1 MTRTRLVLLITALA
15 TVGSP
20 RAATAQQ
27 TSGILGTHEGDTITV
42 VVQRVPVRRKAA
54 YERWMTQVW
63 WPAAQ
68 KAGQNVAAYGKTLS
82 ERRRFVPAE
91 PAERGVLTYMFI
103 YPASPNSALPATK
116 HKGVGAALE
125 ASGMPAAQVNREL
138 RKFQALGVTV
148 NIYRLVQHE
157 YQ

>member
-1 MTRTRLVLLITALA
+1 MTCTRLVLLIATFA
-15 TVGSP
+15 TVGFP
-20 RAATAQQ
+20 QAATTQQ
-27 TSGILGTHEGDTITV
+27 TPGVVGTHEGDTITII
-42 VVQRVPVRRKAA
+42 VQRVPVGRKAA

-68 KAGQNVAAYGKTLS
+68 KAGQNVPEYGKALS
-82 ERRRFVPAE
+82 ERGRFVPAQ

-125 ASGMPAAQVNREL
+125 ASGMPAAQVDREL
-138 RKFQALGVTV
+138 KKFQALGVNV
-148 NIYRLVQHE
+148 NLYRLVQHE